1 MRTLQS
7 FTNKTCFSARVVV
20 AILQK
25 NWFMLLAVRISS
37 NGCTWEVWRP
47 LKKLDLLSAAPRYVT
62 RSNQIRKRLL
72 KHKLRT
78 PQIFFEHTIFS
89 LKFPAY
95 IAVHKLAVTNSTKHV
110 THPTHFPTKNES
122 VLNTTKLFIRVL
134 GNYTVNVA

>member
-1 MRTLQS
+1 MIQVFARLCRNSKKFAGTQRNMKRTL
-7 FTNKTCFSARVVV
+7 KREVV
-20 AILQK
+20 
-25 NWFMLLAVRISS
+25 S
-37 NGCTWEVWRP
+37 
-47 LKKLDLLSAAPRYVT
+47 VT

-78 PQIFFEHTIFS
+78 PQIFFEHTVFS